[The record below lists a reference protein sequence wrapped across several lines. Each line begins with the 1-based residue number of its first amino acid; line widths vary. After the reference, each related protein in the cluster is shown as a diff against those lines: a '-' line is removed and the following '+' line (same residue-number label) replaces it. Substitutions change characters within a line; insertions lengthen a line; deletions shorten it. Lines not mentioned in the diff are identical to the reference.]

1 MQLSRVPSYKISQC
15 NQENLFLNNL
25 RLNSICKKHTIVHH
39 LHSMLAH
46 KLMSLELRLI
56 ELLVTAN
63 NAGINLIAG
72 GGHILCISGPWK
84 IKFSKKKNR
93 F

>member
-1 MQLSRVPSYKISQC
+1 
-15 NQENLFLNNL
+15 
-25 RLNSICKKHTIVHH
+25 
-39 LHSMLAH
+39 MLAH

-72 GGHILCISGPWK
+72 GGHILCISGP
-84 IKFSKKKNR
+84 
-93 F
+93 